1 MISFYAL
8 ESGGTE
14 IPTSTVR
21 YQPPASIHVNV
32 HVDMTRPWSQD
43 SSTTPLVS
51 IIRDNELQ
59 VIREYLKRLYSLSRV
74 DPDVIND
81 LLSQPLILRGVLT
94 LLVRICECMSSI
106 GGNELRLNEDFYF
119 EVSRW
124 VDSEVDGWSYLQV
137 KVVLLGGGVMWMAK
151 RGIDKFALLKNLTS
165 LASQVLPKEV
175 RQEIVVVVE

>member
-1 MISFYAL
+1 
-8 ESGGTE
+8 
-14 IPTSTVR
+14 
-21 YQPPASIHVNV
+21 
-32 HVDMTRPWSQD
+32 MTRLWSQD
-43 SSTTPLVS
+43 SNTTSLVS

-59 VIREYLKRLYSLSRV
+59 VIYEYLKHLYSLSRV
-74 DPDVIND
+74 DPDVIDD
-81 LLSQPLILRGVLT
+81 LLSQPLILQGVLT